1 MFSPSWV
8 WWLRTS
14 SPWSPRREPFRRKT
28 EVVWSIMGCRN
39 VVGEPFMLTTRRR
52 DTLIPRREEKHP
64 TQCALSPI
72 QENLKTAEC
81 PQPSLPG
88 DYNLG
93 DIFPGPQ
100 WIFWKYKDYVT
111 ITASWLGRLKGCA
124 SLLQSAHKWIG
135 IQRTQVSPSS
145 EDGLLR
151 RSRLERGGSSWH
163 QKLCD
168 LNLRQS
174 APKSHLEPSPFLR
187 HWLESPQMSGNPGI

>member
-52 DTLIPRREEKHP
+52 NTLIPRREEKHP

-100 WIFWKYKDYVT
+100 CKDHVT

-124 SLLQSAHKWIG
+124 SLLQSARKWIG
-135 IQRTQVSPSS
+135 IRRTQVSPSS
-145 EDGLLR
+145 EDGFCGEVGWNEVVLPDTRSSVTWTSDSLLLR
-151 RSRLERGGSSWH
+151 ATSSPRLSWGIGL
-163 QKLCD
+163 K
-168 LNLRQS
+168 
-174 APKSHLEPSPFLR
+174 APRCLEILASK
-187 HWLESPQMSGNPGI
+187 G